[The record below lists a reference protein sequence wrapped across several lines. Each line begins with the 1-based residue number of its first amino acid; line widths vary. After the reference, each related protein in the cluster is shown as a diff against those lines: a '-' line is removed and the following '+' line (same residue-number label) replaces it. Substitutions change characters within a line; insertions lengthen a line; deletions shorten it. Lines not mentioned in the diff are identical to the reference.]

1 MICASKLTGKRSDS
15 CKAHEVLAFVWQQAV
30 SFDTEFDAERWRT
43 MLAEFLKVATLPA
56 IEAMATAFI
65 RQQLVYK
72 QQQPQTIINAKNS
85 ASLPQYTDNDKVP
98 NNESTLVSANT
109 YTGYSNVIDRSADL
123 QQGKQKVLMSSELS
137 PYYGIDDSVKIFKN
151 HKSPDSNNLSTTI
164 GSTVM
169 HRNSNVPENLNS
181 LKRHETMQKLE
192 TNDEKFNWQMNNSAM
207 VADNALPEPVKATE
221 MKTNVTGI
229 HVEASSQH
237 ADEVPWVS
245 KKSQNPNINGR
256 DLKPSLAL
264 TTMMMIKA
272 TKTESVN
279 MQNTEDYT
287 MTERNFFTNGIKNN
301 NLHATTEQQD
311 ILVEE
316 VYSTD
321 VSILESEK
329 QNEGNLSKTNNASH
343 VNAKIHAI
351 TKLFQGKMGNA
362 GELQASTEESIQN
375 DKEKINTVVNEN
387 ERETNLTKLINIREN
402 SVQHLCKE
410 VSKQSLMI
418 NKSKSDE
425 TVKLQSQPLLAV
437 GENIIKTPKAE
448 IRNIKGEP
456 QRAFIKTSEQDTRN
470 SKEGEKKRYHQV
482 REVSSKGA
490 DISFQNIGTIKEIS
504 TTIDLEGLSPIN
516 GFEEPNRNSSE
527 NLFRQSDKNSHQITK
542 AKESHIRER
551 LQVKKNDKGIF
562 SEVNERKL
570 LRKWRETPA
579 EISKT
584 FEMPLTTKR
593 LAKTKDG
600 STDEKQLQ
608 INQITTTHP
617 TSIQHFAYKVEKE
630 SKADTLQ
637 LLKNEALST
646 VRKNPKVFQQS
657 RSNSANSEEKIA
669 NVSTKLR
676 SDFTNREGVEIFLN
690 SKFNSSN
697 SRHRN
702 LKISQQMDNYLKKG
716 DCDLKQKLSKICLN
730 DSLNELKSRNT
741 VNSYSKTNKN
751 DVKINIENYKNVS
764 SLLLLNKFLRPK
776 RKKLIEAKLINF
788 ENIASTSIITSIPFI
803 QHSNITQMSSKY
815 ETNIE
820 NYVENIEQNM
830 TEYSINSTNTAET
843 EEEITEFVTND
854 IMITESALK
863 ATNEISYNDLCC
875 DGAKNHNN
883 SLILDA
889 DHVAENDDVLTTT
902 ATTQSVAKTQTP
914 LIPETNINNAINN
927 SRTSGAFHDMITI
940 AKAFATIPTLVS
952 TDIISVLSENNN
964 NNNFQLLAETTKPSI
979 TNLLTTTGTAI
990 TASIIATT
998 TAATSLWP
1006 VKHAAVVEGEVIL
1019 GGLMMVHS
1027 REDTITCGP
1036 IMPQGGIQ
1044 ALEAMLYT
1052 LDQVNKNQLLPNVTL
1067 GAHIL
1072 DDCDKDTYGLEMAV
1086 DFIKDKNF
1094 IHWYLLFEDFHA
1106 AAAIFRSLNFNE

>member
-1 MICASKLTGKRSDS
+1 
-15 CKAHEVLAFVWQQAV
+15 
-30 SFDTEFDAERWRT
+30 
-43 MLAEFLKVATLPA
+43 
-56 IEAMATAFI
+56 MATAFI

-85 ASLPQYTDNDKVP
+85 ASLAQYNDNDKVS
-98 NNESTLVSANT
+98 NNETTLASANT
-109 YTGYSNVIDRSADL
+109 YTTYSNVIDRSADL
-123 QQGKQKVLMSSELS
+123 QQGKQKVLISSELS
-137 PYYGIDDSVKIFKN
+137 PYYGIDDSVEIFKY
-151 HKSPDSNNLSTTI
+151 HKSPDNNNLSTTI
-164 GSTVM
+164 GPTVT
-169 HRNSNVPENLNS
+169 HRNSNAPENLNS
-181 LKRHETMQKLE
+181 LKSHEIKQKFE
-192 TNDEKFNWQMNNSAM
+192 TNDEKFNWQMNDSAM
-207 VADNALPEPVKATE
+207 VTDNALREPVKATE
-221 MKTNVTGI
+221 MKTNVTGS

-237 ADEVPWVS
+237 ADEIPWVS

-256 DLKPSLAL
+256 DLKASLAL
-264 TTMMMIKA
+264 MTMMMIKA

-279 MQNTEDYT
+279 MQNAEDYT
-287 MTERNFFTNGIKNN
+287 MTERNFFTNGIENNN
-301 NLHATTEQQD
+301 NLHATTEHQEET
-311 ILVEE
+311 LVEK

-321 VSILESEK
+321 VSTLESEK

-343 VNAKIHAI
+343 VSAKVHAI
-351 TKLFQGKMGNA
+351 TMLFQGKMGNA
-362 GELQASTEESIQN
+362 GGLKASTEESGQN
-375 DKEKINTVVNEN
+375 DKEKINRVANKS
-387 ERETNLTKLINIREN
+387 ERETNLTKLINIRED
-402 SVQHLCKE
+402 SVQHLSKENTSSKE
-410 VSKQSLMI
+410 VSIQPLMI

-437 GENIIKTPKAE
+437 GENFKKTRKAE
-448 IRNIKGEP
+448 MRSIKGEP
-456 QRAFIKTSEQDTRN
+456 QRAFIKTSEQHARN
-470 SKEGEKKRYHQV
+470 SIEGEKKRYHQV
-482 REVSSKGA
+482 REVSSKGTN
-490 DISFQNIGTIKEIS
+490 ISWQNIETVKAIS
-504 TTIDLEGLSPIN
+504 KRIDLEGLIPIN
-516 GFEEPNRNSSE
+516 GFEGPNRNCSE

-542 AKESHIRER
+542 AKESHLREH
-551 LQVKKNDKGIF
+551 LQVNKNDKRNF
-562 SEVNERKL
+562 SEVNERKFL
-570 LRKWRETPA
+570 GKWRETPA
-579 EISKT
+579 EINKT
-584 FEMPLTTKR
+584 LKMPLTIKR
-593 LAKTKDG
+593 LAINKNDSAKAH
-600 STDEKQLQ
+600 EKQLQ
-608 INQITTTHP
+608 IGQVMTALP
-617 TSIQHFAYKVEKE
+617 TSTQHFSYNVEEE
-630 SKADTLQ
+630 SKANTLQ

-646 VRKNPKVFQQS
+646 VKKNPMVFQQS
-657 RSNSANSEEKIA
+657 RSNSANSEERIA
-669 NVSTKLR
+669 NTSEKLR
-676 SDFTNREGVEIFLN
+676 SVFTNTKDLKIFLN

-697 SRHRN
+697 SGDRK
-702 LKISQQMDNYLKKG
+702 LKISQQMDSYSEKG
-716 DCDLKQKLSKICLN
+716 DCDLKEKLTKICLN

-751 DVKINIENYKNVS
+751 DVKINIENYKNIS
-764 SLLLLNKFLRPK
+764 SLLLNKFLRPK

-788 ENIASTSIITSIPFI
+788 ENIANTSIITSIPFL

-815 ETNIE
+815 EANIE
-820 NYVENIEQNM
+820 NYVKNIEQNM
-830 TEYSINSTNTAET
+830 TEYSINSTNTTET
-843 EEEITEFVTND
+843 EEITEFVTND
-854 IMITESALK
+854 ITTTESALK

-889 DHVAENDDVLTTT
+889 DGIAENDDVLTTT
-902 ATTQSVAKTQTP
+902 TTTTTTTTQSEAKTQTP

-940 AKAFATIPTLVS
+940 TKAFITIPTLVS

-964 NNNFQLLAETTKPSI
+964 NNNNFQLLAETTKPSI
-979 TNLLTTTGTAI
+979 ANLLTTTSTAI

-1086 DFIKDKNF
+1086 DFIKD
-1094 IHWYLLFEDFHA
+1094 FHS
-1106 AAAIFRSLNFNE
+1106 AAAIFP